1 MKKSEA
7 KGAGDKNVA
16 FIWSCGLGRLIRSSG
31 WHGAQAAWRGRPR
44 CCVLLRSA
52 LNSRTA
58 VENVKA
64 EMEREKET
72 GKTQAPSSTTARGQQ
87 QLTTFKS
94 SVMSAE

>member
-7 KGAGDKNVA
+7 KGSGDKNVA
-16 FIWSCGLGRLIRSSG
+16 FIWRCRLGRLIRSSG
-31 WHGAQAAWRGRPR
+31 WFGAQAAWMGQPG

-58 VENVKA
+58 MGNMKA

-72 GKTQAPSSTTARGQQ
+72 GKTQAPSSMTAAQGA
-87 QLTTFKS
+87 TFP
-94 SVMSAE
+94 EDRIR